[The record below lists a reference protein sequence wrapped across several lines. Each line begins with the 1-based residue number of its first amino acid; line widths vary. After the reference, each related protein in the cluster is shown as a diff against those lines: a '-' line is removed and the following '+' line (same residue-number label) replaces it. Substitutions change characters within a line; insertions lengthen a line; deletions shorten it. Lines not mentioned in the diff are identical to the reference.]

1 MRYLPGGAVRTA
13 DDPASEHQAAADA
26 GADGSHQQPIDAGAG
41 AVTGLAERRHPHV
54 VVDRYRQPGRRADR
68 TRDVGAPPAGK
79 RLPVL
84 QNHTPIGVDDPLGA
98 EPDGNDVVAAVDRL
112 QDQVDDRGHHVGAVA
127 GTRGAAPEPGVYLS
141 AVVDH
146 TGGDLGAAD
155 VHPEPVHR
163 DQTYR
168 GDNRGM
174 HTWLTDQFSLA
185 VPVVSAPM
193 AGVSGGALA
202 AAVSTA
208 GGLGMIGVRPGST
221 PRWLAEQIDLAA
233 ASERAYGIGLIGW
246 GIDEEGDPLLAQVI
260 GARPALVSI
269 SFGDVTEH
277 VAPLH
282 DAGIVVA
289 MQAGNL
295 DEALAADAVGVDV
308 IVARGGE
315 GGGHGR
321 NQIATLPL
329 LQEVLDAVDTPV
341 LAAGG
346 IGTRRGLAA
355 VLAAGADGGWIGTAF
370 MTCPEADTPAWAGHP
385 STAAGRCPTR

>member
-1 MRYLPGGAVRTA
+1 
-13 DDPASEHQAAADA
+13 
-26 GADGSHQQPIDAGAG
+26 
-41 AVTGLAERRHPHV
+41 
-54 VVDRYRQPGRRADR
+54 
-68 TRDVGAPPAGK
+68 
-79 RLPVL
+79 
-84 QNHTPIGVDDPLGA
+84 
-98 EPDGNDVVAAVDRL
+98 
-112 QDQVDDRGHHVGAVA
+112 
-127 GTRGAAPEPGVYLS
+127 
-141 AVVDH
+141 
-146 TGGDLGAAD
+146 
-155 VHPEPVHR
+155 
-163 DQTYR
+163 
-168 GDNRGM
+168 M
-174 HTWLTDQFSLA
+174 HTWLTDQFGLS
-185 VPVVSAPM
+185 VPVVCAPM

-202 AAVSTA
+202 AAVSAA

-221 PRWLAEQIDLAA
+221 LRWLAEQIDLAA
-233 ASERAYGIGLIGW
+233 ASGRAYGIGLIGW
-246 GIDEEGDPLLAQVI
+246 GVDEQGDPLLAQVI
-260 GARPALVSI
+260 AARPALVSI

-295 DEALAADAVGVDV
+295 DEALAADAVGVDL

-341 LAAGG
+341 LGAGG

-370 MTCPEADTPAWAGHP
+370 MTCPEADTPAEARHAVLEAGTGDTVYSRVFDLALGLGWP
-385 STAAGRCPTR
+385 PEYGGRSLSNEVTRRWLGRESELERGGPGVVALGDQIRSAQAAGDAGFAPVYAGQSAGLVETSRSAAEVVAEFGRAGELLDRFH

>member
-1 MRYLPGGAVRTA
+1 
-13 DDPASEHQAAADA
+13 
-26 GADGSHQQPIDAGAG
+26 
-41 AVTGLAERRHPHV
+41 
-54 VVDRYRQPGRRADR
+54 
-68 TRDVGAPPAGK
+68 
-79 RLPVL
+79 
-84 QNHTPIGVDDPLGA
+84 
-98 EPDGNDVVAAVDRL
+98 
-112 QDQVDDRGHHVGAVA
+112 
-127 GTRGAAPEPGVYLS
+127 
-141 AVVDH
+141 
-146 TGGDLGAAD
+146 
-155 VHPEPVHR
+155 
-163 DQTYR
+163 
-168 GDNRGM
+168 M
-174 HTWLTDQFSLA
+174 HTWLTDQFGLS
-185 VPVVSAPM
+185 VPVVCAPM

-202 AAVSTA
+202 AAVSAA

-221 PRWLAEQIDLAA
+221 LRWLAEQIDLAA
-233 ASERAYGIGLIGW
+233 ASGRAYGIGLIGW
-246 GIDEEGDPLLAQVI
+246 GVDEQGDPLLAQVI
-260 GARPALVSI
+260 AARPALVSI

-295 DEALAADAVGVDV
+295 DEALAADAVGVDL

-341 LAAGG
+341 LGAGG

-370 MTCPEADTPAWAGHP
+370 MTCPEADTPAEARHAVLEAGTGDTVYSRVFDLALGLGWP
-385 STAAGRCPTR
+385 PEYGGRSLSNEVTRRWLGAGIRAGTRRPWGGRPRRPNQVRASRRGCRIRSGVRRPIRRSGRDVALGSRGGCRVRPGRRTARPVPLKLSRG